1 MAESQKQP
9 LAESHQEVNIKTK
22 TRSLTRRQQSDRDY
36 PLLQAG
42 KGMIIRNYNGLKT
55 IINRNYRRLSY

>member
-1 MAESQKQP
+1 MAENQKQP

-22 TRSLTRRQQSDRDY
+22 TRSLTRNQQGKRNY
-36 PLLQAG
+36 PILQTG
-42 KGMIIRNYNGLKT
+42 KEIIQRNYNGIKQ